1 MIFAADLDIRSLNV
15 RPYPTTSGGIMP
27 LDKMQLK
34 ELLIQRLEQ
43 LGVEVHLVPGFLRLL
58 ANSVFVHSETNRF
71 LVNQHLHYL
80 GWEDFELDE
89 QAYQLAIACFE
100 AEGLSSGRVV
110 PPLWFEH
117 CFNLEQNCVSV

>member
-1 MIFAADLDIRSLNV
+1 
-15 RPYPTTSGGIMP
+15 MP
-27 LDKMQLK
+27 LDKTQLK

-43 LGVEVHLVPGFLRLL
+43 LGVEAHLVPGFLRLL

-89 QAYQLAIACFE
+89 QTYQLAIACFE
-100 AEGLSSGRVV
+100 AEGLSSNRVV

-117 CFNLEQNCVSV
+117 CFNPEENCVSA